1 MLSKEDKK
9 IKIGVSIL
17 TFIIYEYKSWLS
29 VETAGISKTDR
40 VIVLQKMLQNTN
52 CSFSVLFS
60 VGHQG
65 QDYFYLD
72 KSIVS
77 WIESLID
84 VTTLCV

>member
-1 MLSKEDKK
+1 MLP
-9 IKIGVSIL
+9 
-17 TFIIYEYKSWLS
+17 
-29 VETAGISKTDR
+29 
-40 VIVLQKMLQNTN
+40 NTN

-84 VTTLCV
+84 VPRYVSNRAVMWGISNFEK